1 MTYIIG
7 TTFSV
12 RRQELK
18 PGITS
23 SSLRP
28 KAGGNF
34 LPPGT
39 YTINY
44 IKPIKEGVDYTFINQ
59 NGEAIVVTFKSIGQ
73 AEEFI
78 SSAKGERIPNY
89 TEIYSKLA

>member
-12 RRQELK
+12 KRQELK

-23 SSLRP
+23 SALRP
-28 KAGGNF
+28 KSSGSF

-44 IKPIKEGVDYTFINQ
+44 IKLIKEGVDYTFVNQ
-59 NGEAIVVTFKSIGQ
+59 NGEMLVVNFKSIGQ
-73 AEEFI
+73 ADDFI
-78 SSAKGERIPNY
+78 SSARGERIPNY
-89 TEIYSKLA
+89 TQIYSKLA